1 MKRVT
6 FLALLLATA
15 PSSIVAVGHTEEG
28 GQPGRAMSRSASD
41 QRTSAMRIRI
51 TAGDKVVTA
60 TLADNPTSRDFVSLL
75 PLMVTLEDHAATEK
89 ITYLPRKLSTE
100 GAPAGSDPAMGDVAY
115 YAPWGNLAL
124 FYKDFRFS
132 SGLVRLGR
140 IDAGL
145 EALSTPGSLKA
156 TIELVD
162 R

>member
-1 MKRVT
+1 MK
-6 FLALLLATA
+6 
-15 PSSIVAVGHTEEG
+15 
-28 GQPGRAMSRSASD
+28 
-41 QRTSAMRIRI
+41 IRI
-51 TAGDKVVTA
+51 TAGGTVMTA
-60 TLADNPTSRDFVSLL
+60 TLVDNATSRDFVSLL
-75 PLMVTLEDHAATEK
+75 PLTVTLEDYAATEK
-89 ITYLPRKLSTE
+89 ITYLPRKLSTK
-100 GAPAGSDPAMGDVAY
+100 GAPAGSEPAMGDVAY

-124 FYKDFRFS
+124 FYKDFRYS